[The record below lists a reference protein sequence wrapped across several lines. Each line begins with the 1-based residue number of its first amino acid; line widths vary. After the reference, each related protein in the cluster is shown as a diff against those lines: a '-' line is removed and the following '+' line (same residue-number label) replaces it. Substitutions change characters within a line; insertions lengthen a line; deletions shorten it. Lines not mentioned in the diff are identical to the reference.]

1 MPTASDSR
9 RDFLLK
15 AAAATTISVAQTNA
29 QTAKP
34 NIIYLHSHDSGRYL
48 QPFGHAVPTPN
59 LQRLA
64 SEGVLFRR
72 AFSAAPTCSPS
83 RSALLTGQCPHR
95 NGMLGLA
102 HRGFSMND
110 YSKHILHTLRPA
122 GYRSVLAGLQHI
134 AADPKTIGFD
144 EILQP
149 KSTAAASV
157 APGAIEFL
165 NRPHNTPFFLDVGFF
180 ETHREYPHPTP
191 ADDPR
196 YTLPPAPIPDTPETR
211 LDTAAFHSS
220 ARNLDRAVGQILDA
234 LDRNG
239 LTGNTLVISTTD
251 HGVAFPLM
259 KCNLEDSGWGVS
271 LIMRGPGGFSGGKV
285 IDALISQLDIF
296 PTLCDLTGIA
306 HPAWLEGKSMLP
318 IIRGEAN
325 EINDEVFAEVTY
337 HAAYEP
343 KRAVRTGRWKYIR
356 RFGDKH
362 TPVLP
367 NCDDG
372 LSKSLWLEYG
382 WKNMQLPEES
392 LYDLIFDPNEHN
404 NLAVDP
410 TSKTVLTEMRGRLDR
425 WMHRTSDPLLE
436 GPVPAPHGAQINNPN
451 GVSPKE
457 TPDRIA

>member
-1 MPTASDSR
+1 MHTHMPTPSDSR

-15 AAAATTISVAQTNA
+15 ATAATAISGAQASA

-102 HRGFSMND
+102 HRGFSLND
-110 YSKHILHTLRPA
+110 YNKHILHTLRLA

-149 KSTAAASV
+149 KSTAAANV
-157 APGAIEFL
+157 APGAVEFL
-165 NRPHNTPFFLDVGFF
+165 SRPNNAPFFLDVGFF
-180 ETHREYPHPTP
+180 ETHREYPKPTA

-259 KCNLEDSGWGVS
+259 KCNLEDNGWGVS

-285 IDALISQLDIF
+285 IDALISHLDIY
-296 PTLCDLTGIA
+296 PTLCDLAGVA

-325 EINDEVFAEVTY
+325 EINDEVFAEAPTTLPMSPSAPSARAAGNTFAASVTNT
-337 HAAYEP
+337 
-343 KRAVRTGRWKYIR
+343 R
-356 RFGDKH
+356 
-362 TPVLP
+362 L
-367 NCDDG
+367 CC
-372 LSKSLWLEYG
+372 
-382 WKNMQLPEES
+382 
-392 LYDLIFDPNEHN
+392 
-404 NLAVDP
+404 P
-410 TSKTVLTEMRGRLDR
+410 TAMTD
-425 WMHRTSDPLLE
+425 
-436 GPVPAPHGAQINNPN
+436 
-451 GVSPKE
+451 
-457 TPDRIA
+457 